1 MPPTFERPSPAE
13 QTAPAAC
20 LPAPAA
26 AGQGVG
32 TSSGLELFHRD
43 SRDLLVSAFLAPSC
57 VFLGRYSGHRGSGL
71 VVSSPSFAHRCVM
84 ADALFPAQA
93 MRAFSWQDVNHC
105 APFAWLIAVSVS
117 APVNRFSVCGWP
129 GANQQGKYRSPKHLR
144 SPFLRNGEFRMGRK
158 A

>member
-1 MPPTFERPSPAE
+1 MPTLIVRPSPA
-13 QTAPAAC
+13 TMAPAAC

-32 TSSGLELFHRD
+32 TSSGLELFNRD

-57 VFLGRYSGHRGSGL
+57 VFLGRYSG
-71 VVSSPSFAHRCVM
+71 
-84 ADALFPAQA
+84 QA

-105 APFAWLIAVSVS
+105 APFTWLIAVSVS
-117 APVNRFSVCGWP
+117 APVDRFSVCGWP
-129 GANQQGKYRSPKHLR
+129 GANQQDKYRSPQHVG